1 MQQAERGKRRSSKLL
16 SRLSIAALVSI
27 LVPGAVCSVAAEG
40 LTGTLID
47 RSGNRHELT
56 KILIRGRS
64 EIEYYVAE
72 QRRLVPLK
80 ELNSIRLDGERG
92 DEEQPIRV
100 ELRSGRVE
108 TGIAYT
114 GGQGSS
120 PHQDTIGGA
129 LARNELSG
137 STNLGPFITPL
148 NEVRE
153 LIFRYPEDSVTSD
166 RRLTAT
172 VVAQEG
178 RMSRVRNLT
187 YRGKSDFDFSQ
198 GRKKRSLDMALMSK
212 MEFDDGGSGREVR
225 AVAITLRSGKQIQ
238 GTVEA
243 SIFRLSGETDRQFET
258 RIASAFTGQTAGGP
272 FAIGMHRVKLI
283 VFISEEEEKAAVPDT
298 TAGRAQ

>member
-1 MQQAERGKRRSSKLL
+1 MQAERGKRRSSKLL

-27 LVPGAVCSVAAEG
+27 LVLGAVCSVAAEG
-40 LTGTLID
+40 LTGTLIA

-56 KILIRGRS
+56 KIKIRGRS

-80 ELNSIRLDGERG
+80 EVKSNRLDGERG
-92 DEEQPIRV
+92 DEEQPIRI

-108 TGIAYT
+108 TGIAFT

-172 VVAQEG
+172 VVAQKG

-225 AVAITLRSGKQIQ
+225 TVAITLRSGKQIQ

-243 SIFRLSGETDRQFET
+243 SIFRLSGETDRQFEN
-258 RIASAFTGQTAGGP
+258 RIASAFTGQTADGL

-283 VFISEEEEKAAVPDT
+283 VFISEEEETAAVADT